1 MGREKE
7 RERKK
12 RKGKKIKTHPNSFP
26 PSFQFCMSPL
36 NIALGGWG
44 AQRRSIPAYH
54 DWRKGE
60 VVGAKPLKTSFR
72 DPESG
77 SPSRAKLFAAGG
89 LPEPERVLGA
99 SFNQEPHGS
108 G

>member
-7 RERKK
+7 REKKK
-12 RKGKKIKTHPNSFP
+12 RRGKENHPNSFP
-26 PSFQFCMSPL
+26 PSFQFCMRPL
-36 NIALGGWG
+36 NIALGGCG
-44 AQRRSIPAYH
+44 AQRRSIPAYP

-77 SPSRAKLFAAGG
+77 SPSRAKLFPAGG
-89 LPEPERVLGA
+89 LPEPSGSWGPVSG
-99 SFNQEPHGS
+99 EPLGS